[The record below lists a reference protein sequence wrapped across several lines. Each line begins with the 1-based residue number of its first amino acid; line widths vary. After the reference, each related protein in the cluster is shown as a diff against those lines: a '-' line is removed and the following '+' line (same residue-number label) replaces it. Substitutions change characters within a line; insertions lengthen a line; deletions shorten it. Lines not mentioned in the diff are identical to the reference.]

1 MNIDRKTPIRI
12 SFYSQENNDIHSWP
26 FQGNIRLALLMH
38 TLTGEKE
45 ELLYALDIIIRHI
58 PQSYFV
64 KYEKQEIINELKII
78 GNYFN
83 NDTLDVKKHK
93 HHIRFTDIIKDRINY
108 HINLLDILYK

>member
-45 ELLYALDIIIRHI
+45 KLERGDLTDEQKKDIYDYVIW
-58 PQSYFV
+58 
-64 KYEKQEIINELKII
+64 
-78 GNYFN
+78 
-83 NDTLDVKKHK
+83 DVK
-93 HHIRFTDIIKDRINY
+93 RF
-108 HINLLDILYK
+108 LDTPYTNENA

>member
-45 ELLYALDIIIRHI
+45 KLERGDLADQQKKDLYEYVLW
-58 PQSYFV
+58 
-64 KYEKQEIINELKII
+64 
-78 GNYFN
+78 
-83 NDTLDVKKHK
+83 DVK
-93 HHIRFTDIIKDRINY
+93 RFLDTPYTKDNA
-108 HINLLDILYK
+108 